1 LNDSNFSDDNKDRR
15 IKEKQTT
22 TLNSDKSIKI
32 KQSVSENII
41 RVSSAKNI

>member
-1 LNDSNFSDDNKDRR
+1 LNDSNFSDDNKDRK
-15 IKEKQTT
+15 IKEKQTA